1 MSIFGHI
8 RFLRVEETRLPYGER
23 ERESSSDSIR
33 FLIIYFLVMENLTDF
48 RLNETRFKE
57 KKRKKIDGFENLFF
71 RKEDSLCNF
80 IE

>member
-1 MSIFGHI
+1 
-8 RFLRVEETRLPYGER
+8 
-23 ERESSSDSIR
+23 
-33 FLIIYFLVMENLTDF
+33 MENLTDF